1 VNPYEIVTTLRM
13 ETLAKPAMKTSV
25 LLTGGAGYIGSHTV
39 VALLEAGYVPVVLDD
54 FSNSRPEVLE
64 RLKQLSGHSIICEEG
79 NALDTAFTE
88 SVLRRHDCV
97 AAIHLAG
104 FKAVGESVAEPLK
117 YFRNNVGSL
126 ISLLEAMNA
135 TGARAVVFSSSA
147 TVYGDPASVPIDEQF
162 PKAPE
167 SPYAQT
173 KLMCEQILA
182 AQRVADPSWRVGVL
196 RYFNPVGAHVS
207 GLIGE
212 DPDGI
217 PNNLMPYITQVAVG
231 KRGKLNVFGNDYPTA
246 DGTGVRDYLHV
257 TDLAEG
263 HVAAVR
269 ALLGQGDSFTVN
281 LGTGG
286 GTSVLDV
293 VRAFEQASGRKIP
306 FEFAPRRPGDV
317 AEYFADVTRASNLL
331 GWRATRNIEDMC
343 RDSWRWQQSNPN
355 GYQTNSVH
363 F

>member
-1 VNPYEIVTTLRM
+1 M
-13 ETLAKPAMKTSV
+13 

-39 VALLEAGYVPVVLDD
+39 VALLEAGYVPVILYD

-64 RLKQLSGHSIICEEG
+64 RLKQLTGQPVICERG
-79 NALDTAFTE
+79 NALDAAFVE
-88 SVLRRHDCV
+88 SVLRRHDCA

-104 FKAVGESVAEPLK
+104 FKAVGESVAQPLK
-117 YFRNNVGSL
+117 YFHNNVGSMV
-126 ISLLEAMNA
+126 SLLQAMNS
-135 TGARAVVFSSSA
+135 TSARAVVFSSSA
-147 TVYGDPASVPIDEQF
+147 TVYGDPASVPIDEKF
-162 PKAPE
+162 PNAPE

-182 AQRVADPSWRVGVL
+182 AQCIADPTWRVGVL

-217 PNNLMPYITQVAVG
+217 PNNLMPFITQVAVG
-231 KRGKLNVFGNDYPTA
+231 KRAMLSVFGDDYPTP

-257 TDLAEG
+257 IDLAEG

-269 ALLGQGDSFTVN
+269 TLLQQEKSFTVN

-286 GTSVLDV
+286 GTSVLGV
-293 VRAFEQASGRKIP
+293 VRAFEQASGQKIP

-317 AEYFADVTRASNLL
+317 AQYFADVSLAASLL
-331 GWRATRNIEDMC
+331 DWRATRNIEDMC

-355 GYQTNSVH
+355 GYQTSPAPA
-363 F
+363 